1 MAEKCVEPWVGMQV
15 LHSNGKFVHP
25 SPITCEESGERVLPS
40 LSQEG
45 SEKPE
50 LTSCTSGGDA
60 QLTSKDTGRLE
71 QVTRVILSQVRSSP
85 WTSAN
90 KGGQSGGM
98 TASWNGVGHRD
109 VRNHYS
115 R

>member
-1 MAEKCVEPWVGMQV
+1 MAEKCEEPWAGMQV
-15 LHSNGKFVHP
+15 LHLNGKFVHP

-60 QLTSKDTGRLE
+60 QPTSKDTGRLE
-71 QVTRVILSQVRSSP
+71 QVTTVILSQVCSSL
-85 WTSAN
+85 WTLAN

-98 TASWNGVGHRD
+98 KASWNGVGCRNG
-109 VRNHYS
+109 RNHYS